1 MLRSTI
7 TEHKNAFQIEKN
19 RLNKNNQTIFGFQ
32 NRYFIGFL
40 RSIFITIVVYYW
52 GGNFSLLCYL
62 SSAFLA
68 KVLLESINYIEHY
81 GLVRVEGKPIR
92 PRHSWNSNTFLSG
105 ALLFNLTRHSAHH
118 EKTNIPFWEL
128 TPYSNAPNMP
138 YGYLSSFFIALL
150 FPWLFR
156 KIMNKKLIDWDQN
169 YASDAE
175 RQLVSEL

>member
-1 MLRSTI
+1 MYP
-7 TEHKNAFQIEKN
+7 EV
-19 RLNKNNQTIFGFQ
+19 
-32 NRYFIGFL
+32 RYPPIRHL
-40 RSIFITIVVYYW
+40 W
-52 GGNFSLLCYL
+52 GGGLNIIRFR
-62 SSAFLA
+62 
-68 KVLLESINYIEHY
+68 KNYIPPFEVAFGY
-81 GLVRVEGKPIR
+81 
-92 PRHSWNSNTFLSG
+92 
-105 ALLFNLTRHSAHH
+105 
-118 EKTNIPFWEL
+118 NIPFWEL